1 MNENP
6 YNYGE
11 KILCSMGCKE
21 EQTNAHILSCN
32 RTNKNN
38 EPFKYEDFLNGPF
51 QLKIQIFKKFDQL
64 NNIKEQLRD
73 SV

>member
-1 MNENP
+1 MW
-6 YNYGE
+6 
-11 KILCSMGCKE
+11 CKE

-51 QLKIQIFKKFDQL
+51 NLKILILKNL
-64 NNIKEQLRD
+64 NKSIT
-73 SV
+73 